1 MSNHFLPFL
10 GANHINAFKDQLIRF
25 TFSVMEQTMLS
36 NSNNH
41 SNNSAP
47 FVNSIEENSVPSPFQ
62 PVVVN
67 PYAYHQQVGFQQE
80 GFTMPSTNMNF
91 PFQQQ
96 PMTNYYPPNFP
107 THLSGYGTF
116 NKS

>member
-1 MSNHFLPFL
+1 
-10 GANHINAFKDQLIRF
+10 
-25 TFSVMEQTMLS
+25 MLS

-47 FVNSIEENSVPSPFQ
+47 FVNSIDENSVSSPFQ
-62 PVVVN
+62 PVVAN
-67 PYAYHQQVGFQQE
+67 PNAYHQQGGFQQE
-80 GFTMPSTNMNF
+80 GFTMPSTTLTV
-91 PFQQQ
+91 PLKQQ